1 MIGTVLYIITEGW
14 QYLDTAPNLCIALPW
29 FLSIGTTLVLGT
41 VCVKTWRLYYIYS
54 LSKKATRLQ
63 TKIAT
68 DPALGGFIGV
78 FTSVEAVLCLFWTVT
93 DPLHIEIFVIENGAV
108 PMITVATTCHCSQ
121 LIIWITAIILYIVK
135 CVLIACSLI
144 LALFTR
150 MKRKEFKTNNVVILS
165 YILTVIVGIGIP
177 MLLFTLIGAAISVSL
192 RFIIKCLLVD
202 TIICTCFFAS
212 FLPSFILFFMEK
224 VFHRHYGN
232 EHTLS

>member
-1 MIGTVLYIITEGW
+1 M
-14 QYLDTAPNLCIALPW
+14 
-29 FLSIGTTLVLGT
+29 
-41 VCVKTWRLYYIYS
+41 
-54 LSKKATRLQ
+54 Q